1 MAPSPTGLVSLLDNI
16 AILKGVTPPYWHVH
30 VGLSNWFCQSVMA
43 EWSLEGS

>member
-16 AILKGVTPPYWHVH
+16 VILKGVTSLFWHVH
-30 VGLSNWFCQSVMA
+30 VGLSNPSVMA